1 MLVVG
6 SQVLPIR
13 FQAGDELVVDLL
25 GEAGAHLDLD
35 GHGAAASSFQAW
47 RSQPDPAVRGLSG
60 RANVMGMV
68 VERGVMRPMRAPAAS
83 PRWIDGGQPRVPKRS
98 STTPECR

>member
-6 SQVLPIR
+6 AQVLPVR

-25 GEAGAHLDLD
+25 GEARAHLDLD

-47 RSQPDPAVRGLSG
+47 RSQPDPAARGLSG
-60 RANVMGMV
+60 RAIAMGLV
-68 VERGVMRPMRAPAAS
+68 VERGVTRPMRVPAAS
-83 PRWIDGGQPRVPKRS
+83 PR
-98 STTPECR
+98 